1 MLDANK
7 TTDSN
12 EVVNNITVNI
22 NISINNSG
30 DVICGDNN
38 IVVDESSNADKSIG
52 EKSVLVELLG
62 KIGKFIAKI
71 VSKIK
76 AMFSLRK

>member
-7 TTDSN
+7 TTDSDK
-12 EVVNNITVNI
+12 VVNNITVNI
-22 NISINNSG
+22 YVSG
-30 DVICGDNN
+30 NVICGDNN
-38 IVVDESSNADKSIG
+38 LVVDESSNVDKSIG